1 MKKIYLWL
9 LLPLSIF
16 GGCES
21 LEDTYKDY
29 AGDGPIRYL
38 VKCDDL
44 DVKAGW
50 NRLVVSWKSVDDPI
64 IDKVKVPWTVD
75 GIGRD
80 TLLERGTFAC
90 SLYYIIFVCII
101 GTAGAS
107 WLGIFGDLLS

>member
-9 LLPLSIF
+9 LLPLLIF

-64 IDKVKVPWTVD
+64 IDKVKVSWTVD
-75 GIGRD
+75 GSDGILCWKEVRLRAACLV
-80 TLLERGTFAC
+80 TEILLTRC
-90 SLYYIIFVCII
+90 R
-101 GTAGAS
+101 
-107 WLGIFGDLLS
+107 

>member
-9 LLPLSIF
+9 LLPLLIF

-50 NRLVVSWKSVDDPI
+50 NRLVVSWKEVRLRAACLVTEI
-64 IDKVKVPWTVD
+64 
-75 GIGRD
+75 
-80 TLLERGTFAC
+80 LLTRC
-90 SLYYIIFVCII
+90 R
-101 GTAGAS
+101 
-107 WLGIFGDLLS
+107 

>member
-9 LLPLSIF
+9 LLPLLIF

-64 IDKVKVPWTVD
+64 IDKWDRT
-75 GIGRD
+75 G
-80 TLLERGTFAC
+80 
-90 SLYYIIFVCII
+90 YFVGKRYVCVQP
-101 GTAGAS
+101 A
-107 WLGIFGDLLS
+107 L

>member
-64 IDKVKVPWTVD
+64 IDKVKVSWTC
-75 GIGRD
+75 GRPD
-80 TLLERGTFAC
+80 FSGGSEADRC
-90 SLYYIIFVCII
+90 D
-101 GTAGAS
+101 AS
-107 WLGIFGDLLS
+107 ELF

>member
-1 MKKIYLWL
+1 M
-9 LLPLSIF
+9 
-16 GGCES
+16 
-21 LEDTYKDY
+21 EDTYKDY

-64 IDKVKVPWTVD
+64 IDKVKVSWTVD

-80 TLLERGTFAC
+80 TLLERVRLRAAC
-90 SLYYIIFVCII
+90 LVTEI
-101 GTAGAS
+101 
-107 WLGIFGDLLS
+107 LLTRCR

>member
-1 MKKIYLWL
+1 MNWKFIQQKIDIMKKIYLWL
-9 LLPLSIF
+9 LLPLLIF

-50 NRLVVSWKSVDDPI
+50 NRFCLLYTSPSP
-64 IDKVKVPWTVD
+64 
-75 GIGRD
+75 RD
-80 TLLERGTFAC
+80 A
-90 SLYYIIFVCII
+90 
-101 GTAGAS
+101 
-107 WLGIFGDLLS
+107 

>member
-1 MKKIYLWL
+1 MNWKFIQQKIDIMKKIYLWL

-64 IDKVKVPWTVD
+64 IDKSFLD
-75 GIGRD
+75 GRWDRTG
-80 TLLERGTFAC
+80 
-90 SLYYIIFVCII
+90 YFVGKRYVCVQP
-101 GTAGAS
+101 A
-107 WLGIFGDLLS
+107 L

>member
-9 LLPLSIF
+9 LLPLLIF

-50 NRLVVSWKSVDDPI
+50 NRLVVCWKEVRLRAACLVTEI
-64 IDKVKVPWTVD
+64 
-75 GIGRD
+75 
-80 TLLERGTFAC
+80 LLTRC
-90 SLYYIIFVCII
+90 R
-101 GTAGAS
+101 
-107 WLGIFGDLLS
+107 